1 MFETLTDEQIL
12 LFSLALFGLIIF
24 AVVALRIGRGPKNS
38 GDQKTVRKKVEEFE
52 RSAHSTHDP
61 DPPGDSPFIQLMARV
76 DAIEKDLPSLR
87 RDIESIRNFA
97 NLLEKPAEEKTS

>member
-12 LFSLALFGLIIF
+12 LFFFALIGLIVF
-24 AVVALRIGRGPKNS
+24 AVVALRIGRGPKNLV
-38 GDQKTVRKKVEEFE
+38 DQKIVRKKVEEFE
-52 RSAHSTHDP
+52 RSAHDP